1 MRLIWVAVALV
12 LALCPVNGP
21 ATAAQP
27 DRLAAL
33 EERLVTLEAKEEIR
47 DLFSRYGFTADTG
60 DAKGWS
66 EVWSE
71 NAIYERGGG
80 AAIKGRAAFFQ
91 SIDDPN
97 GVHKREIEGKGS
109 VHTTGPLMIRVHGAK
124 AWAEGPALVWTRS
137 GQGYAVYAL
146 SYNHWELE
154 KNAGRWEIVRRSG
167 RSVAPGTATEV
178 LKSWRA
184 GLTP

>member
-1 MRLIWVAVALV
+1 MRLVWVAIALALV
-12 LALCPVNGP
+12 LCLVNPP
-21 ATAAQP
+21 ATAGQP
-27 DRLAAL
+27 DRVAAL
-33 EERLVTLEAKEEIR
+33 EARLATLEAKEEIR

-71 NAIYERGGG
+71 NATYERGG

-109 VHTTGPLMIRVHGAK
+109 VHTTGPLMIRVDGAK
-124 AWAEGPALVWTRS
+124 AWAEGAALVWTRS
-137 GQGYAVYAL
+137 GQGYAVYTL
-146 SYNHWELE
+146 SYNHWELQ
-154 KNAGRWEIVRRSG
+154 KNAGRWEIVRRIG
-167 RSVAPGTATEV
+167 RPVAPGTATEV
-178 LKSWRA
+178 LKAWREA
-184 GLTP
+184 NRTP